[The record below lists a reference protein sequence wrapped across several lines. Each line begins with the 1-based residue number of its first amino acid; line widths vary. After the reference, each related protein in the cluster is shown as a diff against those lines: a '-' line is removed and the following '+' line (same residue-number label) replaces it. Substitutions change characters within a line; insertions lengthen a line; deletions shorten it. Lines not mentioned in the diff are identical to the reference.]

1 MPVSGGRR
9 YESDLPWDAN
19 DMTNRLFCFGMGY
32 TAQAL
37 AAGLEAEG
45 WAVAGTTRA
54 PSARQDLAARGWD
67 IHLFDSGRPLDD
79 PVAALAGTTHLLASV
94 PPDDAGDAVVVH
106 HAADIAALGGL
117 DWAGYLSTT
126 GVYGDRQG
134 GEVDETAD
142 RTPAS
147 QRGRRRVAAEDAW
160 LGLLRDHGIPVHVF
174 RLAGIYGP
182 GRNALETVRQGRA
195 RRIRKTGQVF
205 GRIHLDDI
213 VQTLRASMA
222 RPNPGA
228 AYNLADDEPAPPDEV
243 IAHACGLLGVEPP
256 PLQDFES
263 VRDTLSPMA
272 LSFYG
277 ENKRVSNLR
286 IKQELGV
293 TLKWPTYREGL
304 KGLLAT

>member
-1 MPVSGGRR
+1 M
-9 YESDLPWDAN
+9 A
-19 DMTNRLFCFGMGY
+19 NRLFCFGMGY

-37 AAGLEAEG
+37 ASGLQATG
-45 WAVAGTTRA
+45 WAVAGTTRD
-54 PSARQDLAARGWD
+54 PSACRELAARGWD
-67 IHLFDSGRPLDD
+67 IHLFASGRPLDN
-79 PVAALAGTTHLLASV
+79 PPAALAGTTHLLASV
-94 PPDDAGDAVVVH
+94 PPDESGDAVLAH

-117 DWAGYLSTT
+117 AWAGYLSTT

-134 GEVDETAD
+134 GEVDETSD
-142 RTPAS
+142 LVPTS
-147 QRGRRRVAAEDAW
+147 ERGRRRAAAEGAW
-160 LGLLRDHGIPVHVF
+160 LGLWRDHRIPVHIF

-195 RRIRKTGQVF
+195 RRIRKPGQVF

-228 AYNLADDEPAPPDEV
+228 AYNLADDEAAPPDAV
-243 IAHACGLLGVEPP
+243 IAHACELLGVEPP
-256 PLQDFES
+256 PLQQFETVKDS
-263 VRDTLSPMA
+263 LSPMA

-277 ENKRVSNLR
+277 ENKRVANRR

-304 KGLLAT
+304 KGLL